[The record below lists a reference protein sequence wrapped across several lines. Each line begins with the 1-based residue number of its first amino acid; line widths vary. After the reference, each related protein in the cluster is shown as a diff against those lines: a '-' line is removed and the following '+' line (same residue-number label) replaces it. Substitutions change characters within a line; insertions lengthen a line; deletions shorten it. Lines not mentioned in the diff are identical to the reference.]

1 MKRFLGMIILILST
15 FGVNSAFAQVDT
27 DLPKGQVV
35 VFDGFENGNFW
46 IWAGFDYDQFGV
58 HKISNGA
65 NLSMDW
71 ASEGRHSLE
80 LTMEAM
86 GPGSS
91 KSASWFYDG
100 TNDLSGTKYVAVDI
114 YNPED
119 YTYYIYAVLQ
129 ATNEW
134 KWCQSAQ
141 GYTISKGVH
150 TVIYDFREFTN
161 ILDDVRRV
169 SINCDNWAEYNK
181 ESHIYIDNIR
191 LIK

>member
-1 MKRFLGMIILILST
+1 MKRFLFFMIMM
-15 FGVNSAFAQVDT
+15 FAAVFAAFSQVDEE
-27 DLPKGQVV
+27 LPKGDVV
-35 VFDGFENGNFW
+35 LFDGFEKGNYW

-58 HKISNGA
+58 HKVSNGA
-65 NLSMDW
+65 NLSKEW

-86 GPGSS
+86 GAGMS

-100 TNDLSGTKYVAVDI
+100 TNDLSGTKYVVVDV

-119 YTYYIYAVLQ
+119 YTYNIYAVLQ

-134 KWCQSAQ
+134 KWCQAAQ
-141 GYTISKGVH
+141 SYLIPKGVH
-150 TVIYDFREFTN
+150 TVVYDFREFTG
-161 ILDDVRRV
+161 ILNDVHRI
-169 SINCDNWAEYNK
+169 SINSDNWIDLNK